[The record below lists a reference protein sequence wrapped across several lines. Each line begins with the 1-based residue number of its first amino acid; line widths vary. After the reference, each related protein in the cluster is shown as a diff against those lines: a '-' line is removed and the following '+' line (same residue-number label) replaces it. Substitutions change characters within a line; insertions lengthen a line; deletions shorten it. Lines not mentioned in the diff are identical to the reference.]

1 MRASLW
7 SLLGVLAVANHAIA
21 QTVKLPTEVKAL
33 SGRMAAVKIE
43 YDGDDVKWFVS
54 PELDVFREYSADPKD
69 VRLRV
74 LGYTR
79 GQFQVIAIA
88 AKAGKLSDFAVCTVT
103 IGEPLPPVPPP
114 APPGP
119 PVPPPPVP
127 PIPPPPPADPVA
139 GRLLAAI
146 GRDPEDAPT
155 KGRATVTLGAFY
167 QAMAGHVKD
176 PKVATVGDLLADYR
190 AAIPTILGNGVVAN
204 LRKQI
209 AVEVSG
215 VVGDDPAR
223 AIDPALRDALV
234 KLFELIALILSNLK

>member
-1 MRASLW
+1 ML
-7 SLLGVLAVANHAIA
+7 VVANYAAA
-21 QTVKLPTEVKAL
+21 QTVKMPTEVKAL

-114 APPGP
+114 TPPGP
-119 PVPPPPVP
+119 PVPPTPVP
-127 PIPPPPPADPVA
+127 PAPPADPVSD
-139 GRLLAAI
+139 RLRAAL
-146 GRDPEDAPT
+146 GRDPDDGAT
-155 KGRATVTLGAFY
+155 KAKATVTLGAFY
-167 QAMAGHVKD
+167 SAMAGHVKD
-176 PKVATVGDLLADYR
+176 PKVVTVGDLLADYR
-190 AAIPTILGNGVVAN
+190 AAIPSILGPSVVAN

-234 KLFELIALILSNLK
+234 KVFELIALILSNLK